1 MQFTFKSRGWG
12 VVKRAFP
19 LNYLCF
25 AEFRFAARGGSG
37 KEVADECTLVDA
49 SDVDGHR
56 FKPITNAQLYM
67 EHS

>member
-25 AEFRFAARGGSG
+25 AEFRFAARGGGAG
-37 KEVADECTLVDA
+37 KK
-49 SDVDGHR
+49 S
-56 FKPITNAQLYM
+56 PTNVRSSM
-67 EHS
+67 RPM